1 MIRYIKFEGSAYY
14 VGTEFEEYLKTD
26 MSDKELDEYARE
38 LARENA
44 ISYEYLVFGWNA
56 ISYEYLVFG
65 WNTTIEDI
73 AEEENCSIEEAE
85 EIYQDTI
92 DYYASCDCS
101 WSIVTEEEWRDC
113 NGDTIII

>member
-38 LARENA
+38 LAKENA
-44 ISYEYLVFGWNA
+44 ISYEYLVFGWD
-56 ISYEYLVFG
+56 
-65 WNTTIEDI
+65 TTIEDI

-92 DYYASCDCS
+92 DDYYASCDCS
-101 WSIVTEEEWRDC
+101 WSIATEEEWQDY

>member
-38 LARENA
+38 LTKENA
-44 ISYEYLVFGWNA
+44 TSYEYLVFGWD
-56 ISYEYLVFG
+56 
-65 WNTTIEDI
+65 TTIEDI

-92 DYYASCDCS
+92 DDYYASCDCS
-101 WSIVTEEEWRDC
+101 WSIATEEEWRDC
-113 NGDTIII
+113 NGDTIIV

>member
-14 VGTEFEEYLKTD
+14 VGTEFEEYLKTN

-38 LARENA
+38 LEEEHAT
-44 ISYEYLVFGWNA
+44 SYEYLVFGWD
-56 ISYEYLVFG
+56 
-65 WNTTIEDI
+65 TTIEDI

-85 EIYQDTI
+85 EIYQDAI
-92 DYYASCDCS
+92 DDYYASCDCS

-113 NGDTIII
+113 NGDTIIV

>member
-38 LARENA
+38 LAEENA
-44 ISYEYLVFGWNA
+44 ASYEYLVFGWD
-56 ISYEYLVFG
+56 
-65 WNTTIEDI
+65 TTIEDI

-92 DYYASCDCS
+92 DDYYASCDCS
-101 WSIVTEEEWRDC
+101 WSVVTEEEWRDC

>member
-38 LARENA
+38 LAKENA
-44 ISYEYLVFGWNA
+44 ISYEYLVFGWD
-56 ISYEYLVFG
+56 
-65 WNTTIEDI
+65 TTIEDI

-92 DYYASCDCS
+92 DDYYASCDCS